1 MTDKSFR
8 TDLVTSMLLA
18 AMIAGL
24 LWAIQFT
31 ELWYDFTRQHESWDL
46 DELLG
51 LAIGL
56 LAGSLWFAFGRLRAS
71 RREIARRKAAEEDLV
86 ENQEQLKSILDH
98 SPVEIYVKDLQGRH
112 ILVNRREE
120 QLFGNRSGG
129 VAGKTAREL
138 FPASCAKVHEQHDR
152 DVVRAGHALER
163 EYEIALEDG
172 LHTFLAVKFPMRS
185 TDGRITRVGA
195 VVTDITERKASER
208 ELQRAKEKAE
218 RASAGK
224 SRFLAAASHDLR
236 QPLQAMGLLTGS
248 LTETELDKR
257 QRDLVDAMGEAI
269 GSMGS
274 MLSVLLDISEL
285 DAGAITPH
293 PVDFEIS
300 SFLGRLQRDFTL
312 QATDLGIDLRFVP
325 CRGTVRSDP
334 DLLERIVANLI
345 SNALRYTH
353 SGKVLVGCRRIP
365 QGLRIEVWDT
375 GIGIEDQEID
385 AVFEEYYQVGNP
397 ARDRRKGL
405 GLGLAL
411 VDRLARLMDHR
422 IVVRS
427 RFGKGSMFGVE
438 VRRSEVCASA
448 EPDAPRFGFDADEE
462 AAVLLIE
469 DDIAVLRAAGRLLK
483 NWGYQVVLAQS
494 SHEALKAIEDPA
506 CRPDIV
512 VADFRL
518 PDGRDG
524 IETIGRVRR
533 KLGRQI
539 PGVVVTGDT
548 TAELGRAVKDAA
560 CDLLLKPVAPA
571 KLRSLLRFRLNGHGE
586 PAPATDAKP
595 LPPGRAARKS
605 RSATRPTPG

>member
-1 MTDKSFR
+1 MIDRSFR
-8 TDLVTSMLLA
+8 RDLVTSILIVIV
-18 AMIAGL
+18 IAGL
-24 LWAIQFT
+24 LLAIEFT
-31 ELWYDFTRQHESWDL
+31 EFWYDITRRYELWEL
-46 DELLG
+46 DESLG
-51 LAIGL
+51 LLIAL
-56 LAGSLWFAFGRLRAS
+56 LVGSVWFAVCRLRAS
-71 RREIARRKAAEEDLV
+71 SREIARRKAAEAGLL
-86 ENQEQLKSILDH
+86 ENEEQLRSILDH

-120 QLFGNRSGG
+120 QLFGSRSGG
-129 VAGKTAREL
+129 VVGKTAREL
-138 FPASCAKVHEQHDR
+138 FPASCAEVHEQHDR

-163 EYEIALEDG
+163 EYEIVLEDG

-185 TDGRITRVGA
+185 TDGRITRIGA

-248 LTETELDKR
+248 LTETQLDKR

-300 SFLGRLQRDFTL
+300 SFLKRLRRDFSL
-312 QATDLGIDLRFVP
+312 QAKDLGIDLRFVP
-325 CRGTVRSDP
+325 CSGTVRSDP
-334 DLLERIVANLI
+334 DLLERIVANLV

-365 QGLRIEVWDT
+365 DGLRIEVWDT
-375 GIGIEDQEID
+375 GIGIEEQEID
-385 AVFEEYYQVGNP
+385 AVFEEYYQVGNS

-438 VRRSEVCASA
+438 VQRSEICATA
-448 EPDAPRFGFDADEE
+448 EPDAPRFGYDADEE
-462 AAVLLIE
+462 SAVLLVE

-483 NWGYQVVLAQS
+483 NWGYQVVLTQS
-494 SHEALKAIEDPA
+494 SHEALKAIEEPD

-512 VADFRL
+512 VADYRL

-524 IETIGRVRR
+524 IETIARIRS
-533 KLGRQI
+533 KLGAEI

-548 TAELGRAVKDAA
+548 SPELTRAVKDAD

-571 KLRSLLRFRLNGHGE
+571 KLRSLLRYRLNGHGE
-586 PAPATDAKP
+586 AQSPTAPKP
-595 LPPGRAARKS
+595 LPPVRPARKAG
-605 RSATRPTPG
+605 RSTIPTPR

>member
-1 MTDKSFR
+1 MKDRSFR
-8 TDLVTSMLLA
+8 RDLVTSILIVVV
-18 AMIAGL
+18 IAGL
-24 LWAIQFT
+24 LWAIEFT
-31 ELWYDFTRQHESWDL
+31 EFWYDVTRQHEFWEL
-46 DELLG
+46 DESLG
-51 LAIGL
+51 LMIAL
-56 LAGSLWFAFGRLRAS
+56 LVGSLWFAFGRLHAS
-71 RREIARRKAAEEDLV
+71 RLEIARRKAAEASLI
-86 ENQEQLKSILDH
+86 ENQEQLRSILDH
-98 SPVEIYVKDLQGRH
+98 SPVEIYVKDLEGRH

-120 QLFGNRSGG
+120 QLFGSRSGG
-129 VAGKTAREL
+129 VVGKTAYQL
-138 FPASCAKVHEQHDR
+138 FPESCAVVHEQHDR
-152 DVVRAGHALER
+152 DVVRSGHALER
-163 EYEIALEDG
+163 EYEIPLEDG
-172 LHTFLAVKFPMRS
+172 PHTFLAVKFPIRS
-185 TDGRITRVGA
+185 TDGSITRVGA

-248 LTETELDKR
+248 LAETELNAR

-293 PVDFEIS
+293 PVDFEIN
-300 SFLGRLQRDFTL
+300 SFLKRLQRDFTL
-312 QATDLGIDLRFVP
+312 QAKDLGIDLRFVP
-325 CRGTVRSDP
+325 CSGTVRSDP

-353 SGKVLVGCRRIP
+353 SGRVLVGCRRTP
-365 QGLRIEVWDT
+365 EGLRIEVWDT
-375 GIGIEDQEID
+375 GIGIEEQQID

-427 RFGKGSMFGVE
+427 RLGKGSMFGVE
-438 VRRSEVCASA
+438 VQRSEVCASA
-448 EPDAPRFGFDADEE
+448 EPDAPRFGYDADEE

-483 NWGYQVVLAQS
+483 NWGYQVVLTQS
-494 SHEALKAIEDPA
+494 SHEALKAVEKPGF
-506 CRPDIV
+506 RPDIV
-512 VADFRL
+512 VADYRL

-524 IETIGRVRR
+524 IETIARVRR
-533 KLGRQI
+533 KLGSEI

-548 TAELGRAVKDAA
+548 SAELTRAVKDAG

-586 PAPATDAKP
+586 PQP
-595 LPPGRAARKS
+595 LAESSLPGSPARKAG
-605 RSATRPTPG
+605 RSPLPTPG